1 MNRLPLRFV
10 SSRSRLFVAIEFTW
24 QLHTVYLLLPNQN
37 NALHPRQARRPVQSG
52 ACDSSAPQLRKG
64 LPMTIENSSTL
75 RSALAAVNLR
85 ADRFEP
91 YLYALLRTVF
101 AIVLFTH
108 GLPKAL
114 RTSHGSM
121 ADPMAGSI
129 NLIQNV
135 MGLPFAAQLAFLV
148 MLLETVGALMLAV
161 GLATRLVALL
171 IAIQML
177 AISYALGPTWPWID
191 RGIEFPVLMGFLAL
205 YIVARGGG
213 AHSVDTRLGAG

>member
-1 MNRLPLRFV
+1 MTTENLSPRSVLATV
-10 SSRSRLFVAIEFTW
+10 SARVA
-24 QLHTVYLLLPNQN
+24 
-37 NALHPRQARRPVQSG
+37 S
-52 ACDSSAPQLRKG
+52 C
-64 LPMTIENSSTL
+64 
-75 RSALAAVNLR
+75 
-85 ADRFEP
+85 EP
-91 YLYALLRTVF
+91 YLYALLRITF
-101 AIVLFTH
+101 AVVLFTH
-108 GLPKAL
+108 GLPKVL

-148 MLLETVGALMLAV
+148 MLLETAGALMLAT
-161 GLATRLVALL
+161 GLGTRLIALL
-171 IAIQML
+171 ITLEMV

-213 AHSVDTRLGAG
+213 AYSLDSRLRPRVLDT

>member
-1 MNRLPLRFV
+1 
-10 SSRSRLFVAIEFTW
+10 
-24 QLHTVYLLLPNQN
+24 
-37 NALHPRQARRPVQSG
+37 
-52 ACDSSAPQLRKG
+52 
-64 LPMTIENSSTL
+64 MTTEHSSTL
-75 RSALAAVNLR
+75 RSILDAVNAR
-85 ADRFEP
+85 AKHLEP
-91 YLYALLRTVF
+91 YLYTLLRIAF
-101 AIVLFTH
+101 AVVLFTH

-148 MLLETVGALMLAV
+148 VLLETVGALLLAI
-161 GLATRLVALL
+161 GLATRLMALL
-171 IAIQML
+171 IVLEML

-213 AHSVDTRLGAG
+213 AYSVDARLGQDA

>member
-1 MNRLPLRFV
+1 MTTENA
-10 SSRSRLFVAIEFTW
+10 SSPRSIVTS
-24 QLHTVYLLLPNQN
+24 T
-37 NALHPRQARRPVQSG
+37 NAQA
-52 ACDSSAPQLRKG
+52 A
-64 LPMTIENSSTL
+64 
-75 RSALAAVNLR
+75 
-85 ADRFEP
+85 RFEP
-91 YLYALLRTVF
+91 YLYALLRIVF
-101 AIVLFTH
+101 AVVLFTH

-148 MLLETVGALMLAV
+148 MLLETAGAIMLAI
-161 GLATRLVALL
+161 GLGTRLVALPVAL
-171 IAIQML
+171 EMV

-213 AHSVDTRLGAG
+213 PYSLDEHLNRARRVAIHRSDRDDHWPR